1 MNKAVV
7 LLSGGMDSATTL
19 AVAKSTGY
27 QCFALSFR
35 YGQSNSPEL
44 KAAKNVANSIGVEKH
59 LIFDLDLST
68 IGGSA
73 LTDDIEIPKNR
84 TDLTNTNREIPV
96 TYVPARNIIFL
107 SLALSWAETLHSHHI
122 FIGVNVQDY
131 SGYPDCRAAFIKAFE
146 KTANIG
152 TKIGVSGE
160 NFHIHTPLINLSKA
174 EIIQKG
180 IKLNVDFSKTLSC
193 YDPSAE
199 GKACGAC
206 DSCLLRRKG
215 FKEAGIKDPTL
226 YRD

>member
-19 AVAKSTGY
+19 AVAKSEGY
-27 QCFALSFR
+27 HCFALSFR
-35 YGQSNSPEL
+35 YGQSHSPEL
-44 KAAKNVANSIGVEKH
+44 KAAKKIAESMNLEKH
-59 LIFDLDLST
+59 LIFDLDLSA

-84 TDLTNTNREIPV
+84 TDFSNSNSDIPV

-107 SLALSWAETLHSHHI
+107 SLALSWAETLNAQHI

-131 SGYPDCRAAFIKAFE
+131 SGYPDCRDEFIKAFE

-152 TKIGVSGE
+152 TKAGISGSK
-160 NFHIHTPLINLSKA
+160 FHIHTPLINLSKA
-174 EIIQKG
+174 EIIKRG
-180 IKLNVDFSKTLSC
+180 IQLGVDFRDTLSC
-193 YDPSAE
+193 YDPSSD
-199 GKACGAC
+199 GKACGKC
-206 DSCLLRRKG
+206 DSCLIRKKG

-226 YRD
+226 YKE